1 MPALAALERAVRGL
15 RALDL
20 EPPRDGGAGGSQA
33 FDLYLTTDP
42 ALGGAAWS
50 EPRLYARGFDRANAF
65 GIATLERGCRLDSE
79 MARIVAQA
87 ALLRL
92 DGGLEDG
99 TLAMQSSYIARLI
112 APCAPIETAAIDR
125 FQREPE
131 RALSEGKRQR
141 FEGSMLFS
149 AYLDEVH
156 GKGQPGGVVN
166 GLVAIAAQSTPAKA
180 THWQNEPDLFDVLR
194 RLLPARELTLGDALV
209 DFAVARAFFGSR
221 SDGQHLSDGE
231 RFGDFGRV
239 RFEWV
244 VPYKSLPRRL
254 APRAPLQPSGST
266 FVWIDTRGVPGDRGI
281 VAAIRWEASYVYQ
294 WSMVR
299 VDAKGRELGRLN
311 AGGVFGRDSAQL
323 TVETL
328 GEASGL
334 LVVGTSLG
342 DDDRKNAFDPDRVLG
357 ESSFELTLHP
367 LPGGGGS

>member
-1 MPALAALERAVRGL
+1 MRPAWVLGSALLWALFLTVPDALAAGAPALDSPERPVIPALARPAGELRACSFREPVCVHTVGKVDPGGVMPALAALERAVRGL

-180 THWQNEPDLFDVLR
+180 THWQNEPDLFD
-194 RLLPARELTLGDALV
+194 
-209 DFAVARAFFGSR
+209 
-221 SDGQHLSDGE
+221 
-231 RFGDFGRV
+231 
-239 RFEWV
+239 
-244 VPYKSLPRRL
+244 
-254 APRAPLQPSGST
+254 
-266 FVWIDTRGVPGDRGI
+266 
-281 VAAIRWEASYVYQ
+281 
-294 WSMVR
+294 
-299 VDAKGRELGRLN
+299 
-311 AGGVFGRDSAQL
+311 
-323 TVETL
+323 
-328 GEASGL
+328 
-334 LVVGTSLG
+334 
-342 DDDRKNAFDPDRVLG
+342 
-357 ESSFELTLHP
+357 
-367 LPGGGGS
+367 